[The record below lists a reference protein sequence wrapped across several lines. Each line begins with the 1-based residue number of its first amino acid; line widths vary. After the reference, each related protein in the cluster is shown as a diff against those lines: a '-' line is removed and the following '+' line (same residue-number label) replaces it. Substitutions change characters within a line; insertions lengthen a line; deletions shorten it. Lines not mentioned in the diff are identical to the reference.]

1 MFKVGDLVRLKRGYE
16 SQFKATAGATAR
28 VTEVGIYYATS
39 GFLNSPQKEYM
50 RIEWVRDGKDNGQS
64 NGLYYP
70 EDFAKVYSTMDRYK
84 RRKAL

>member
-1 MFKVGDLVRLKRGYE
+1 MFKVGDLVRLKRGYDT
-16 SQFKATAGATAR
+16 QFKASAGATATI
-28 VTEVGIYYATS
+28 TEISVFKNIYGWY
-39 GFLNSPQKEYM
+39 GSPTREYV

-70 EDFAKVYSTMDRYK
+70 EDFAKVYPTMDRYK